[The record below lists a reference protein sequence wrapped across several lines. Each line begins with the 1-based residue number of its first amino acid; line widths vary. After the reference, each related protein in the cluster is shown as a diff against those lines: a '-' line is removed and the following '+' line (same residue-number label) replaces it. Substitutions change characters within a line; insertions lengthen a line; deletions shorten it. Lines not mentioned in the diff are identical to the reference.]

1 LPFTDIVHPVCNVLA
16 ARASAGSKPGR
27 RDDPYRLVL
36 AIEGGGSRGAFCS
49 GMVLA
54 IEQLGSLRCF
64 DAVYAS
70 SSGALNGA
78 WLLSGQ
84 ATRGVDLWR
93 DPKVLGGVIDPLRV
107 LRGGPIIDTDYLV
120 HHAPQLIGGM
130 NYQALLDNP
139 VTFHPLATD
148 AATGAVIDMQPFLTS
163 PEAVRTALRATT
175 GLPLVAGPAVSFGG
189 RQLFDGG
196 LAESIPF
203 HTATMQGA
211 THVVV
216 LRTRRTDEPAT
227 RASWG
232 ELLFIPSY
240 LAVRGRGAIR
250 PWSTRYRRGLV
261 DEQLLTALSDNSLE
275 DATVLQIRPP
285 LGSPSVPRT
294 SRDAALLDEAV
305 SIGLQTAHD
314 VLASMQAQNSLAA
327 S

>member
-1 LPFTDIVHPVCNVLA
+1 
-16 ARASAGSKPGR
+16 
-27 RDDPYRLVL
+27 
-36 AIEGGGSRGAFCS
+36 
-49 GMVLA
+49 MVLA

-314 VLASMQAQNSLAA
+314 VLASMHAQNSLAA

>member
-1 LPFTDIVHPVCNVLA
+1 VHPVCNVLA
-16 ARASAGSKPGR
+16 ARASAGSQPSR

-148 AATGAVIDMQPFLTS
+148 AATGAVVDMQPFLTS

-175 GLPLVAGPAVSFGG
+175 GLPLVAGPAVSFAG

-203 HTATMQGA
+203 HAATIQGA

-232 ELLFIPSY
+232 ELMFIPSY

-261 DEQLLTALSDNSLE
+261 DEQLLSALSDNSLE

-294 SRDAALLDEAV
+294 SRNAALLDEAV

-314 VLASMQAQNSLAA
+314 VFASMYAQNSLAA

>member
-1 LPFTDIVHPVCNVLA
+1 VHPVCKVLA
-16 ARASAGSKPGR
+16 ARASVGSQPGR
-27 RDDPYRLVL
+27 RDDPYRVVL

-54 IEQLGSLRCF
+54 IEQQGLLPCF
-64 DAVYAS
+64 DDVYAS

-78 WLLSGQ
+78 WLLSRQ
-84 ATRGVDLWR
+84 AARGVELWR
-93 DPKVLGGVIDPLRV
+93 DPSVLGGVIDPLRV

-120 HHAPQLIGGM
+120 HRAPQLIGGM
-130 NYQALLDNP
+130 DYQALLDNP

-148 AATGAVIDMQPFLTS
+148 AATGAVVDLQPFLTG

-203 HTATMQGA
+203 HTAARQGA
-211 THVVV
+211 THILV

-240 LAVRGRGAIR
+240 LAVRGRGAIG

-261 DEQLLTALSDNSLE
+261 DEQLLTALSDNSLG
-275 DATVLQIRPP
+275 DAAVLQIRPP

-305 SIGLQTAHD
+305 SIGLQIAHD
-314 VLASMQAQNSLAA
+314 VFASFAARPTLAA
-327 S
+327 SVKTA

>member
-1 LPFTDIVHPVCNVLA
+1 
-16 ARASAGSKPGR
+16 
-27 RDDPYRLVL
+27 
-36 AIEGGGSRGAFCS
+36 
-49 GMVLA
+49 MVLA

-148 AATGAVIDMQPFLTS
+148 AATGAVVDMQPLLTS

-203 HTATMQGA
+203 HTATMHGA

-250 PWSTRYRRGLV
+250 PWSTRYRRGVV

-314 VLASMQAQNSLAA
+314 VLASMYAQNSLAA